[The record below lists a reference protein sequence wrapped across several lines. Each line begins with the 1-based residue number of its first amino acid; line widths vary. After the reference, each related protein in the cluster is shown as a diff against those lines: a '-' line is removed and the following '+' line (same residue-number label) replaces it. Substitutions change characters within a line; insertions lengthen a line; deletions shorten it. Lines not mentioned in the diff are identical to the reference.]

1 MFSRHK
7 LRLTIIFFCGII
19 YSVKG
24 GVMMKR
30 GIKTYL
36 TLFLST
42 LQISAFTFG
51 GGFVI
56 IPMLKRKFVD
66 KLGLIDDDEMLDL
79 VAIAQSTPGAI
90 AVNASVLIGYRV
102 AGILGALITAL
113 GAVTPPLVILAVIS
127 MFYTVFRE
135 NTIVGY
141 VLKGMQ
147 AGVCAVIIDVVI
159 TMAQNIIKD
168 RRVLPVCI
176 MIASFIAAFVFN
188 VNVIYII
195 IICAV
200 IGVVFM
206 RPERGK
212 DK

>member
-1 MFSRHK
+1 
-7 LRLTIIFFCGII
+7 
-19 YSVKG
+19 
-24 GVMMKR
+24 MKR

-66 KLGLIDDDEMLDL
+66 KLGWIDDDEMLDL

-90 AVNASVLIGYRV
+90 AVNASVLIGYRI
-102 AGILGALITAL
+102 AGITGAITTAI

-127 MFYTVFRE
+127 MFYTVFRD
-135 NTIVGY
+135 NTVVGY

-168 RRVLPVCI
+168 KKALPVGI

-195 IICAV
+195 IVCAA
-200 IGVVFM
+200 IGVLFM
-206 RPERGK
+206 RPERGR
-212 DK
+212 DQ

>member
-1 MFSRHK
+1 
-7 LRLTIIFFCGII
+7 
-19 YSVKG
+19 
-24 GVMMKR
+24 MKR

-66 KLGLIDDDEMLDL
+66 KLGWIDDDEMLDL

-90 AVNASVLIGYRV
+90 AVNASVLIGYRI
-102 AGILGALITAL
+102 AGIAGAITTAI

-135 NTIVGY
+135 NAIVGY

-168 RRVLPVCI
+168 KKVLPICI

-188 VNVIYII
+188 INVIYII
-195 IICAV
+195 IVCAA
-200 IGVVFM
+200 IGVLFM
-206 RPERGK
+206 RPERGR